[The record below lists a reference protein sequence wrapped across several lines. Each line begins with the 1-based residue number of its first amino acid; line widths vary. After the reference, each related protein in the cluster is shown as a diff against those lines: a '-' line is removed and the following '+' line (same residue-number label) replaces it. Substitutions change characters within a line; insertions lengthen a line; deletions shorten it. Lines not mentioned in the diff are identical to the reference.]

1 MRVTERIVA
10 WDALLVCLILIRL
23 LGLHGQAQLGIVS
36 SLWIDF
42 DCVPHRA
49 CEYIYGSLSFV
60 PLPNFPPWAAPIL
73 VRNTTGGQ
81 TTVFA
86 RNGSRTDITA

>member
-49 CEYIYGSLSFV
+49 CEYIHIDTHIHIY
-60 PLPNFPPWAAPIL
+60 IYIHID
-73 VRNTTGGQ
+73 RK
-81 TTVFA
+81 
-86 RNGSRTDITA
+86 I

>member
-1 MRVTERIVA
+1 MSSTIIGEGILWSLSQETILFVKERDKIIMRVTERIVA

-49 CEYIYGSLSFV
+49 CEYIY
-60 PLPNFPPWAAPIL
+60 IY
-73 VRNTTGGQ
+73 
-81 TTVFA
+81 
-86 RNGSRTDITA
+86 I

>member
-49 CEYIYGSLSFV
+49 CEYIYIYVYYVYVRTNIAEQIAGSIIGV
-60 PLPNFPPWAAPIL
+60 CIGPL
-73 VRNTTGGQ
+73 
-81 TTVFA
+81 
-86 RNGSRTDITA
+86 

>member
-49 CEYIYGSLSFV
+49 CEYRKNMHISKIIFLTRVWKELPPQGSAKFQDVL
-60 PLPNFPPWAAPIL
+60 
-73 VRNTTGGQ
+73 Q
-81 TTVFA
+81 
-86 RNGSRTDITA
+86 